1 MAITASDVA
10 KLRDTTGAG
19 MMDAKNALTE
29 ANGDMEKAIDL
40 LRKSGAAKMAKKSDR
55 ATGEGRVHCYSHSNG
70 KIGVLVEVMCET
82 DFVGRNE
89 QFVEFC
95 ADVAMHIAA
104 SAPLYVSR
112 DQVPVEA
119 VEKEKTFVTESIAL
133 ENKPAEIIA
142 KIVDGRMNKYFADI
156 CLMEQ
161 AFIKDDTMTVG
172 QLLESKILSIGEN
185 IRIGRF
191 SRLQLGAE

>member
-1 MAITASDVA
+1 MAITASEVA

-29 ANGDMEKAIDL
+29 ANGDMEKAIDI

-55 ATGEGRVHCYSHSNG
+55 ATGEGRVHCYSHGNG
-70 KIGVLVEVMCET
+70 KIGVIVEVMCET

-89 QFVEFC
+89 QFVELC
-95 ADVAMHIAA
+95 NDIAMHIAA
-104 SAPLYVSR
+104 SAPLYISR

-119 VEKEKTFVTESIAL
+119 VEKEKTFVTESLAD
-133 ENKPAEIIA
+133 EKKPAEIIA
-142 KIVDGRMNKYFADI
+142 KIVDGRMSKYFADI

-161 AFIKDDTMTVG
+161 AFIKDDSMTVG

>member
-1 MAITASDVA
+1 MAITASEVA
-10 KLRDTTGAG
+10 KLRETTGAG

-29 ANGDMEKAIDL
+29 ANGDMEKAIDI
-40 LRKSGAAKMAKKSDR
+40 LRKSGAAKMAKKSER
-55 ATGEGRVHCYSHSNG
+55 TTGEGRVHCYSHGNG

-89 QFVEFC
+89 QFVELC
-95 ADVAMHIAA
+95 NDIAMHIAA
-104 SAPLYVSR
+104 SAPLYISR
-112 DQVPVEA
+112 DEVPTEL
-119 VEKEKTFVTESIAL
+119 VEKEKKFVTESLA
-133 ENKPAEIIA
+133 EEKKPVEIIA
-142 KIVDGRMNKYFADI
+142 KIVEGRMSKYFADI

-191 SRLQLGAE
+191 SRIQLGAE

>member
-10 KLRDTTGAG
+10 KLRDMTGAG

-29 ANGDMEKAIDL
+29 ANGDMEKAVDV

-55 ATGEGRVHCYSHSNG
+55 VTAEGRVHTYSHSNG

-89 QFVEFC
+89 QFIELC
-95 ADVAMHIAA
+95 ADIAMHIAA
-104 SAPLYVSR
+104 SAPRYVTR
-112 DQVPVEA
+112 EQVPEDVVA
-119 VEKEKTFVTESIAL
+119 KERTFVTESLAG
-133 ENKPAEIIA
+133 ENKPADILA
-142 KIVDGRMNKYFADI
+142 KIVDGRMGKFFAEI

-161 AFIKDDTMTVG
+161 AFIKDDSLTIS

-191 SRLQLGAE
+191 SRIQLGIE